1 MASVRDAQ
9 IVDEASLGRDDVPGG
24 TGGAQ
29 SHKRQSGEYF
39 FKFQFYVHECQLLKD
54 YFNIQKPAIAIRFL
68 DFPTLI
74 MEG

>member
-1 MASVRDAQ
+1 MANVRDDQ
-9 IVDEASLGRDDVPGG
+9 IVDETSLGRDVPGG
-24 TGGAQ
+24 TGGA
-29 SHKRQSGEYF
+29 HKRQSGEYF